1 MRTQELKFN
10 NLTAENFDWVQRK
23 YRALDTMNLSEF
35 GGFIAE
41 DCSLQFANNAIAQ
54 GKEVLLRSFNTF
66 LKSIFGL
73 DHSFINMYQV
83 NHTLILEALITY
95 TLKGNKTLAIPAVII
110 IELKNRL
117 AISIRIFMDMTFLN
131 T

>member
-1 MRTQELKFN
+1 MRTQQLQFN
-10 NLTAENFDWVQRK
+10 NLSSENFEWVQRK
-23 YRALDTMNLSEF
+23 YKAIDTMNLSEYA
-35 GGFIAE
+35 GFIAE

-66 LKSIFGL
+66 LKSIFGI

-95 TLKGNKTLAIPAVII
+95 TLKGNKTVAIPAVII
-110 IELKNRL
+110 LELKNRL

>member
-1 MRTQELKFN
+1 MRTQQLQFN
-10 NLTAENFDWVQRK
+10 NLTAENFEWVQQK
-23 YRALDTMNLSEF
+23 YKAVDTMNIIDYARF
-35 GGFIAE
+35 VAE
-41 DCSLQFANNAIAQ
+41 DCSLQFANNTIAQ
-54 GKEVLLRSFNTF
+54 GKEVLLRSFNSF
-66 LKSIFGL
+66 WRSIFGL

>member
-10 NLTAENFDWVQRK
+10 NLTAENFEWVQRK
-23 YRALDTMNLSEF
+23 YKAVDTMNLSEF
-35 GGFIAE
+35 AAFIAE
-41 DCSLQFANNAIAQ
+41 DCSMQFANNAIAQ
-54 GKEVLLRSFNTF
+54 GKEVLLRSFNAF

-73 DHSFINMYQV
+73 DHNFINMYQV

>member
-23 YRALDTMNLSEF
+23 YKAVDTMNLSEF
-35 GGFIAE
+35 AGFIAE
-41 DCSLQFANNAIAQ
+41 DCSLQLANNAIAQ

-83 NHTLILEALITY
+83 NQTLILEALITY
-95 TLKGNKTLAIPAVII
+95 ILKGNKTLAIPAVII
-110 IELKNRL
+110 IELKNQL